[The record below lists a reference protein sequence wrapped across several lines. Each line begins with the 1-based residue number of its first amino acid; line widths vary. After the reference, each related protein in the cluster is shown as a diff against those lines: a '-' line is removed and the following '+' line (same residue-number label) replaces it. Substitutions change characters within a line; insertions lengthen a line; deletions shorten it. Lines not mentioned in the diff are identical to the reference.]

1 MEPMEDANTVERM
14 LIHKAASVKSPA
26 NGSIELL
33 PLCNMNCDM
42 CYVHLTHKQLEE
54 AGGRIHTGKEWLE
67 IGKQM
72 VENGTLF
79 LLLTGGEPLLHPD
92 FKEIYLGLKKMGI
105 VITINTNA
113 TLIDESWVE
122 FFKQHMPRR
131 INITLYGSS
140 NETYERLCH
149 YKNGYDKV
157 MNSIKMLQEAD
168 IPVRVGFSLA
178 KNNQKD
184 AGDVLKMVTDM
195 DIPISFDTYMLPA
208 TRERKLPYN
217 QQARL
222 APEDAALTFAHNLDK
237 IDSIDHVEEY
247 VDKQLKL
254 VEDRVIGEEHE
265 GQMECL
271 AGKCSYTVN
280 WQGEM
285 HPCVILTAPTAN
297 VFEVGFKK
305 AWETV
310 SDGCSKI
317 RLYSGCSVCKLRPI
331 CRTCAASHLLESGS
345 YMGKPEYMCTY
356 TETLYEE
363 YKRMKKDFEK

>member
-14 LIHKAASVKSPA
+14 LLAKSASVYSPA

-42 CYVHLTHKQLEE
+42 CYVHLTKKQLDE

-105 VITINTNA
+105 IITINTNA
-113 TLIDESWVE
+113 TLIDESWIE
-122 FFKQHMPRR
+122 FFKQHKPRR

-149 YKNGYDKV
+149 YKNGFDKV
-157 MNSIKMLQEAD
+157 INAIKLLQEAD
-168 IPVRVGFSLA
+168 IPFKVGFSLA
-178 KNNQKD
+178 RNNQED
-184 AGDVLKMVTDM
+184 AGKVLTLMREM
-195 DIPISFDTYMLPA
+195 DIPTTFDTYMLPA

-217 QQARL
+217 EQARL
-222 APEDAALTFAHNLDK
+222 GPVEAALTFAHNLDCL
-237 IDSIDHVEEY
+237 DTEENVEEY
-247 VDKQLKL
+247 VDKQLKM
-254 VEDRVIGEEHE
+254 VEDFVPGEEHE
-265 GQMECL
+265 GVMQCM
-271 AGKCSYTVN
+271 AGRCSYTVN

-285 HPCVILTAPTAN
+285 HPCVILTSPSAN
-297 VFEVGFKK
+297 VFEVGFKG
-305 AWETV
+305 AWDV
-310 SDGCSKI
+310 IKDGCSKV
-317 RLYSGCSVCKLRPI
+317 RLYSGCSVCKLSPI

-345 YMGKPEYMCTY
+345 YSGKPEYMCTY
-356 TETLYEE
+356 TQTLYDE
-363 YKRMKKDFEK
+363 YKKMQKEFKK